1 MYILMKYPYLIE
13 INKKNQDAANQLNE
27 NCFFYVIKTFSEED
41 IHKSIK
47 YNVWSSTNFGN
58 QTLNN
63 SYKQAK
69 ANGGDV
75 YLFFSS
81 NGSGRF
87 CGIAKMTSEVD
98 FEKMFMYWTQDSKWM
113 GMMSVEWIFIKDV
126 PLKMFKDIIIRMK
139 NGERSTISF
148 SRDSQPV
155 PFEEA
160 KKVVQIIAEYQN
172 SNTILEHFEYY
183 DIRQENYEKNNP
195 QLNQKY

>member
-1 MYILMKYPYLIE
+1 
-13 INKKNQDAANQLNE
+13 
-27 NCFFYVIKTFSEED
+27 
-41 IHKSIK
+41 
-47 YNVWSSTNFGN
+47 
-58 QTLNN
+58 
-63 SYKQAK
+63 
-69 ANGGDV
+69 
-75 YLFFSS
+75 
-81 NGSGRF
+81 
-87 CGIAKMTSEVD
+87 MTSEVD